1 LGKHHEMSSMSDDL
15 SEYFD
20 TNGGVL
26 VLHVDESNV
35 FGLKDGDVIKSVDD
49 NDVSS
54 PKDVV
59 KYLIKAEDQ
68 EKIKLK
74 VVRHKKNKTLKYNK

>member
-1 LGKHHEMSSMSDDL
+1 
-15 SEYFD
+15 
-20 TNGGVL
+20 
-26 VLHVDESNV
+26 
-35 FGLKDGDVIKSVDD
+35 LKDGDVIKSVDD